1 MRTVVPILKAG
12 SNKRRATSNF
22 RLQFPAVWS
31 PMGASRTR
39 ESMLEEDLRET
50 RARRRRPSRCSAKHE
65 GVARADRTRTRCIA

>member
-50 RARRRRPSRCSAKHE
+50 RARRRRPSRCSADE
-65 GVARADRTRTRCIA
+65 GEARADRTRTRCIA